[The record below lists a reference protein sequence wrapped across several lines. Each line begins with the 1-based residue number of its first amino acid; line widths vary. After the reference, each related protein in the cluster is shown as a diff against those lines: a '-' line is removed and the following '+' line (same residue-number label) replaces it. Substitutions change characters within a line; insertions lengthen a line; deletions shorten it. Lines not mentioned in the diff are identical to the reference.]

1 MGMNQAGTQKSV
13 ERFVTVWGHLYS
25 NTTLH
30 VLGHRVVVSVVLTLH
45 HSLHLMIA
53 RSEMYMKFLVR
64 PIFFDHFGYPNKMI
78 KSLFINILLID
89 IHLSGCFDHYIACE
103 SYLIPTYSCDD
114 LVVKK
119 GCKLSCNLCN
129 GKYQYSY
136 YIFYRIMAFDRNA
149 ITSPIS
155 MFGF

>member
-1 MGMNQAGTQKSV
+1 MGHYCNDIITGESNKNLEECGTYCHSLG
-13 ERFVTVWGHLYS
+13 TSILYYNGACSWPPCSCSCCSHSTSFTAS
-25 NTTLH
+25 NDSD
-30 VLGHRVVVSVVLTLH
+30 VGNVYVVSGTAN
-45 HSLHLMIA
+45 IF
-53 RSEMYMKFLVR
+53 RSFLDTHV
-64 PIFFDHFGYPNKMI
+64 KMI

-129 GKYQYSY
+129 GKY
-136 YIFYRIMAFDRNA
+136 
-149 ITSPIS
+149 
-155 MFGF
+155 